1 MDSTKDAMDGVE
13 ASSTAAAAS
22 ASATSSSSSSSS
34 SSSASSSAAAAVAR
48 MPGTPAGSDA
58 KRAAEGLATPTA
70 KKAKGAP
77 SSLAGKASKGAG
89 GKKPAKTPRTPKTPK
104 SAAKSKKKASTPG
117 EAKEEAPLP
126 ELEVLERPLCLKGL
140 SDEAVCNTLGF
151 KVDLHRDST
160 IREASQEDIQLRQKC
175 ASLPEEI
182 QRRFGDVCWVKLSGY
197 PNWPA
202 YIMNPLTCNSQNRET
217 WEAIPD
223 PIKCV

>member
-1 MDSTKDAMDGVE
+1 MDSTKDAMDGVD
-13 ASSTAAAAS
+13 AAPAAPAAS
-22 ASATSSSSSSSS
+22 A
-34 SSSASSSAAAAVAR
+34 SSASSSASASSSSSSAAAVAR

-77 SSLAGKASKGAG
+77 SSHAGKASKGAG
-89 GKKPAKTPRTPKTPK
+89 GKKLTKTPRTPKTPK
-104 SAAKSKKKASTPG
+104 SAAKSKKKASAPA

-126 ELEVLERPLCLKGL
+126 ELEVLERPLCLQGM
-140 SDEAVCNTLGF
+140 SDEAICDTLGF
-151 KVDLHRDST
+151 KVDIHRDST
-160 IREASQEDIQLRQKC
+160 IREASLEDIQLRQKC

-182 QRRFGDVCWVKLSGY
+182 QRRFGDVCWVRLSGC

-202 YIMNPLTCNSQNRET
+202 YIMNPLTCNTQNRET

-223 PIKCV
+223 PIKWV

>member
-1 MDSTKDAMDGVE
+1 MDSTKDAMDGVD
-13 ASSTAAAAS
+13 AAPAAPAAS
-22 ASATSSSSSSSS
+22 A
-34 SSSASSSAAAAVAR
+34 SSASSSASASSSSSSAAAVAR

-77 SSLAGKASKGAG
+77 SSHAGKASKGAG
-89 GKKPAKTPRTPKTPK
+89 GKKLTKTPRTPKTPK

-126 ELEVLERPLCLKGL
+126 ELEVLERPLCLQRL
-140 SDEAVCNTLGF
+140 SDEAICNTLGF

-160 IREASQEDIQLRQKC
+160 IREASLEDIQLRQKC

-182 QRRFGDVCWVKLSGY
+182 QRRFGDVCWVRLSGY

-202 YIMNPLTCNSQNRET
+202 YIMNPLTCNTQNRET

-223 PIKCV
+223 PIKWV